1 MNNKPVIQ
9 DWVSQLSY
17 MQQSVLLC
25 SIRGPDGFAK
35 HHACKPLLRWY
46 RRCILIS
53 AFDGK
58 PLTNPYELGGGSFTG
73 PSCTNMF
80 SEDNWESS
88 MKKYVDE
95 FIGCRDEYHLH
106 FYMHFIHSSEIIG
119 YKHPD
124 ERIRKFWNDIYIRM
138 VHSLHLLPETE
149 EMMDK
154 RLGDDEEGWLAR
166 SDTSETEAYK
176 NNKK

>member
-1 MNNKPVIQ
+1 
-9 DWVSQLSY
+9 
-17 MQQSVLLC
+17 
-25 SIRGPDGFAK
+25 
-35 HHACKPLLRWY
+35 
-46 RRCILIS
+46 
-53 AFDGK
+53 
-58 PLTNPYELGGGSFTG
+58 
-73 PSCTNMF
+73 MF